1 MQKGQRAACYVRSIP
16 FDPALWSYRN
26 QLSHMASHIER
37 RKFLATLGSAA
48 AAWPL
53 AARSQ
58 QAALPVVGYLNFGSP
73 ESDAS
78 RLTGLRRG
86 LNQSGY
92 VEGRNLVIE
101 YRWAGNQVDR
111 LPALAADLVKLRVAV
126 IVAPGVASTLAAKAA
141 TTSIPIVFGISNDPV
156 RLGLVASLNRP
167 GGNLTGFNSFSSEL
181 GAKAL
186 ALLHELVPG
195 IATIGFLENP
205 NNPRFEAYYERDVL
219 AAATVIGLK
228 IQVLKAR
235 TDREIDA
242 AFVSL
247 VQARTGALLVGGDVL
262 FNNRTEQLVALAARH
277 AIPTMYP
284 VREFVVAGGL
294 ISYGTSLIET
304 YRQVGL
310 YTGRILKGE
319 KPADLPVIQA
329 TKIELIINLKT
340 AKTLGLEVPA
350 KLLALADEVIE

>member
-1 MQKGQRAACYVRSIP
+1 MI
-16 FDPALWSYRN
+16 
-26 QLSHMASHIER
+26 R
-37 RKFLATLGSAA
+37 RRRFVTLLGGAV

-53 AARSQ
+53 AAGAQ
-58 QAALPVVGYLNFGSP
+58 QAAIPVIGYLNLGSP

-86 LNQSGY
+86 LSESGY
-92 VEGRNLVIE
+92 VEGRNFVIE
-101 YRWAGNQVDR
+101 YRWAGNQADR
-111 LPALAADLVKLRVAV
+111 LPALAADLVQLQVAV
-126 IVAPGVASTLAAKAA
+126 IVAAGLLPALAAKAA
-141 TTSIPIVFGISNDPV
+141 TTNIPIVFAVGADPV
-156 RLGLVASLNRP
+156 QFGLVASLNRP
-167 GGNLTGFNSFSSEL
+167 AGNLTGFNQFNGEL
-181 GAKAL
+181 GAKGL
-186 ALLHELVPG
+186 ALLHDLVPST
-195 IATIGFLENP
+195 ATIGFLENP
-205 NNPRFEAYYERDVL
+205 NNPNAAYYERDVL
-219 AAATVIGLK
+219 TAAPVIGLK
-228 IQVLKAR
+228 IQILKAV
-235 TDREIDA
+235 TDREIEA

-247 VQARTGALLVGGDVL
+247 VQARTGALLVGADIF
-262 FNNRTEQLVALAARH
+262 FNNRIERLSELAARH

-329 TKIELIINLKT
+329 TKLELVINLKT
-340 AKTLGLEVPA
+340 AKVLGLEIPD